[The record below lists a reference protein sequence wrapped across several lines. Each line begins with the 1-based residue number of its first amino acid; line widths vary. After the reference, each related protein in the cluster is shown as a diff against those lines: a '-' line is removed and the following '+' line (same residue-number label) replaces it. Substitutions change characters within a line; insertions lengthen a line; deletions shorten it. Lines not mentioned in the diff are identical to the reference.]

1 MKIFKNDESVIF
13 KPFYR
18 VKATL
23 KGLETYGIPSISSV
37 EYKKSEIKAWKNDFG
52 LFQSRQKVI
61 LSANWAKIAILKVV
75 PHQKR

>member
-37 EYKKSEIKAWKNDFG
+37 EYKKVK
-52 LFQSRQKVI
+52 
-61 LSANWAKIAILKVV
+61 
-75 PHQKR
+75 